1 MARLPSVDAH
11 ATDIEYIK
19 KDIADIKERL
29 ERKYVS
35 HETFDLSVQALND
48 AIGLM
53 AKVAMFVITP
63 IYAAVIALMFK
74 LFAQ

>member
-35 HETFDLSVQALND
+35 HETFDLSIQALND
-48 AIGLM
+48 AISLM
-53 AKVAMFVITP
+53 TKVAMFVITP

-74 LFAQ
+74 IFTQ